1 MFNVLE
7 SDRNADERKI
17 NNSNERKKRR
27 LIGRRG
33 MWKVILSGNDE
44 I

>member
-17 NNSNERKKRR
+17 NNSNERKKKKINRKKR
-27 LIGRRG
+27 NVESNFK
-33 MWKVILSGNDE
+33 WE
-44 I
+44 